1 MAKYFAVSVSTI
13 RAWVRQEIIPK
24 DTYIKIGAT
33 YRFHIGYVE
42 DALTNKP
49 READAYKSDED
60 VSTGGNTMDIVVEV
74 EPVQLELDF
83 GDNLD
88 EDN

>member
-1 MAKYFAVSVSTI
+1 MASPYVAIEDLAKYFAVSVSTI

-33 YRFHIGYVE
+33 YRFNVGLV
-42 DALTNKP
+42 DGALTGKP
-49 READAYKSDED
+49 QEA
-60 VSTGGNTMDIVVEV
+60 VSTETAEAVDG

-83 GDNLD
+83 GNDID